1 MPRNRR
7 KVLYPIEL
15 PVEYKLREK
24 DSVAGHG
31 RTRAISS
38 DVIQFEA
45 DRGLPE
51 NRKIRLALAWP
62 AALPD
67 GTALNLWIIGTVTRS
82 ALCEIEVRIGSY
94 EFRTRPAARSLHLPV
109 YATPKPVRVRPDV
122 WVSAAAMF
130 FRHP

>member
-15 PVEYKLREK
+15 PIEYETKEK
-24 DSVAGHG
+24 YSVAGHG

-38 DVIQFEA
+38 EAIHFEA
-45 DRGLPE
+45 DRGLPQ
-51 NRKIRLALAWP
+51 NRKIRLTLAWP

-82 ALCEIEVRIGSY
+82 ALCEVEVQISSY
-94 EFRTRPAARSLHLPV
+94 EFRTRPAARPLHVPV
-109 YATPKPVRVRPDV
+109 YAPAKPVRVRPDV
-122 WVSAAAMF
+122 WVSAAGMF